1 MTRLGLYWKGSYTF
15 KTAPPPSTVCR
26 QLMVQPKGT
35 NTWILI
41 DWTTQKSGC
50 ESMMTA
56 RGRARH
62 QHQRTFS
69 PTFFFWKIIIK
80 KELGISCCARAYEI
94 HYNTRMKEG
103 EKKKEN
109 RRHFPPPFSSS
120 FLVFTRETL
129 GPCIHSHNAGNPT
142 IFSPVFIHLFEHR
155 QRDLF
160 GDAPLIV
167 RYPERMASLTSRSD
181 FIFVCIPLSQPL
193 HSLHAQTMYGC
204 VCM

>member
-155 QRDLF
+155 QRGTYSGTLHW
-160 GDAPLIV
+160 
-167 RYPERMASLTSRSD
+167 
-181 FIFVCIPLSQPL
+181 LSGIQNEWL
-193 HSLHAQTMYGC
+193 L
-204 VCM
+204 

>member
-1 MTRLGLYWKGSYTF
+1 
-15 KTAPPPSTVCR
+15 
-26 QLMVQPKGT
+26 
-35 NTWILI
+35 
-41 DWTTQKSGC
+41 
-50 ESMMTA
+50 MMTA

-69 PTFFFWKIIIK
+69 PTFSFWKIIIK
-80 KELGISCCARAYEI
+80 KELGRSCCARAYEI

-181 FIFVCIPLSQPL
+181 FTFFCVFLSL
-193 HSLHAQTMYGC
+193 STTSLSPCSDHVWLCVYVVYVVYGC
-204 VCM
+204 TFFFGGE